1 MESVKLDGI
10 RLTCAQT
17 CNNLIDFSLTHTPK
31 LSILAS
37 LTRRRLAFAS
47 AEYNMNLKN

>member
-10 RLTCAQT
+10 HPTCTQT
-17 CNNLIDFSLTHTPK
+17 CNNLTDFSLTHTSK

-37 LTRRRLAFAS
+37 PTRRRLAFAL